1 MSVQIVLPPKPTV
14 LLEVVSGGELQADTT
29 YYFITWWQ
37 GYTGTY
43 YGGYQSEASDEVSI
57 TTSGV
62 NNSIRMRVAWDTAE
76 ITNFEDVGGGQVTV
90 TSSGHQLASGEEI
103 LIRDTAEYDEE
114 YSISNIFTDTFEI
127 TATYSGVETG
137 TWYGVGP
144 PSKADTTAN
153 GYLFMWDTVSMS
165 GIIPWDEGGGI
176 FGHKK
181 WYNRLAVQ
189 TGITSTN
196 QLWTEESATQLSE
209 YPTTQDTLCT
219 QRAVGHPGI
228 AWDYTAVPVSDALVK
243 KAKFLI
249 KISGAGNT
257 WSDVIT
263 AILADSRVDG
273 MYLSTKNSFIG
284 FCALIGV
291 STPELVVEG
300 QNITFLSGTW
310 YCDGSELY
318 KSSFHL
324 EANRLSVNFRMEIL
338 EDTKFI
344 VVSTASFILDVISQ
358 NATSIRNFE
367 PGYSTKSGTI
377 SNYQNAEGFTI
388 YNVYQFR
395 YIQPGQD
402 TLTDMTFLD
411 TYLLA
416 TMSGNGH
423 NTTFPDWE
431 NLRWE
436 YDGLYSYDIRWFL
449 PGGTDPS
456 YQYFTLLNPET
467 TRPSGKIVH
476 YAATHRDVFDF
487 KIYVKFTFEIYVVD
501 TSDTAISTANVLL
514 KDKDNNTIIDTT
526 TDVDGYL
533 TQNVVSYYHTYV
545 YNQSNFNEADNNPFT
560 LTISKIGYI
569 PYTEKFTFLNAL
581 SKRISLKTFSELPAH
596 KVTTTKIKRI
606 KITP

>member
-14 LLEVVSGGELQADTT
+14 LLEVVSGGELQDDTT

-76 ITNFEDVGGGQVTV
+76 ITNFEDAGGGQVTV

-103 LIRDTAEYDEE
+103 LIRDTSEYDEE
-114 YSISNIFTDTFEI
+114 YSISNIFADTFEI
-127 TATYSGVETG
+127 TATYSGIETG

-153 GYLFMWDTVSMS
+153 GYLFMWDTSTMAS
-165 GIIPWDEGGGI
+165 KIPWDEGGGTY
-176 FGHKK
+176 GHKK

-189 TGITSTN
+189 TGINTTN

-219 QRAVGHPGI
+219 QRYTEHPGI
-228 AWDYTAVPVSDALVK
+228 AWNYTSVPVSDALVK

-249 KISGAGNT
+249 EISGAGNT

-263 AILADSRVDG
+263 AIKADSRVDD
-273 MYLSTKNSFIG
+273 MYLSTETSFIG
-284 FCALIGV
+284 FCALTGV
-291 STPELVVEG
+291 STPGLTVEG
-300 QNITFLSGTW
+300 QNITFLSGAW
-310 YCDGSELY
+310 NCDGSELY
-318 KSSFHL
+318 KTTFHL
-324 EANRLSVNFRMEIL
+324 EGLTMWVNFRMEVL

-344 VVSTASFILDVISQ
+344 ASAGAFILDNIANYASSV
-358 NATSIRNFE
+358 RNFE
-367 PGYSTKSGTI
+367 PGFPTKAGTVT
-377 SNYQNAEGFTI
+377 NYVNAQGFTI

-395 YIQPGQD
+395 YIQPTQD
-402 TLTDMTFLD
+402 TLTDMIFLD
-411 TYLLA
+411 TYISAVMTNAGLD
-416 TMSGNGH
+416 
-423 NTTFPDWE
+423 TTYPDWE

-436 YDGLYSYDIRWFL
+436 YDGSYTFDMRWTL
-449 PGGTDPS
+449 TSLSTSPQ

-476 YAATHRDVFDF
+476 EAADHFDGIDF
-487 KIYVKFTFEIYVVD
+487 RIDTKFTFEIYVVD
-501 TSDTAISTANVLL
+501 TSDTAISTVNVLL

-526 TDVDGYL
+526 TDGSGYL
-533 TQNVVSYYHTYV
+533 TQDVISYYHTYV
-545 YNQSNFNEADNNPFT
+545 YTQSLFDETDNSPFT
-560 LTISKIGYI
+560 LTISKIGYV
-569 PYTEKFTFLNAL
+569 PYTEKFTFSNQL
-581 SKRISLKTFSELPAH
+581 SKRIPLKTFSELPAH